1 MPPAYFEVL
10 TTIAPPAGEQLPP
23 TTSLA
28 YMPYLVTECVGGNLA
43 HTRPVAEA
51 WHLLRHA
58 ARLLDDV
65 EDGQGNAW
73 NLPPAVATNT
83 ATGLIF
89 RAGLALNKLEEVG
102 VSSSTA
108 GAIRHQF
115 YSSLLQTCA
124 GQHADLTHLQPTLAE
139 SWQQIHLKSGVFM
152 GLICWSAARLA
163 TPAEETWAG
172 WQKVGEIL
180 GTLDQ
185 IHDDVVD
192 LWSREQS
199 TTDLQ
204 AHQRWSLPLAYAME
218 VYPAE
223 QKAELLQLLNQL
235 PDTEKQLRE
244 KIIASGA
251 AVYLHVQ
258 TEMLYRQ
265 AAALVAQLAPQP
277 EHQNLLLN
285 WLSACR
291 LLPHE

>member
-1 MPPAYFEVL
+1 MPPSYFELL

-28 YMPYLVTECVGGNLA
+28 YLPYLVTACVGGEVA

-51 WHLLRHA
+51 WNLLRYA

-89 RAGLALNKLEEVG
+89 RAGLALNELEKVG
-102 VSSSTA
+102 VSNSTA

-115 YSSLLQTCA
+115 YTCLLQTCA
-124 GQHADLTHLQPTLAE
+124 GQHADLTHFQPTLAE
-139 SWQQIHLKSGVFM
+139 SWQQIHLKSGLFM

-163 TPAEETWAG
+163 NPAEATLAG

-192 LWSREQS
+192 LWSREQNL
-199 TTDLQ
+199 TDLQ
-204 AHQRWSLPLAYAME
+204 THKRWSLPLAYAME

-223 QKAELLQLLNQL
+223 LKVELQQLLNQL
-235 PDTEKQLRE
+235 PHSETPLRE

-251 AVYLHVQ
+251 ALYLHVQ
-258 TEMLYRQ
+258 TELLYRQ
-265 AAALVAQLAPQP
+265 AAALVAQLAPLS
-277 EHQNLLLN
+277 EHQTLLLN
-285 WLSACR
+285 WFSACR